1 MNAVVEVTAL
11 QIRLS
16 RRDNGMPDM
25 LLGTD
30 RILKRWAVS
39 IGDGTEDFAWMEIAK
54 SRYPQLDDQMAIVV
68 DQLVLRAPRHD
79 RRVVELW
86 YRRPDDDLADIAR
99 ALNVRRAAVKAH
111 WQTSLGYFRARFLE
125 SPLSRL
131 REMAATHPTT
141 GRMNLAT

>member
-1 MNAVVEVTAL
+1 MNAVVEITA

-16 RRDNGMPDM
+16 RRDNGLPD
-25 LLGTD
+25 LLIGTD

-39 IGDGTEDFAWMEIAK
+39 IGDGTEDMSWLEIAK
-54 SRYPQLDDQMAIVV
+54 SRYPPLDDQVAIVV
-68 DQLVLRAPRHD
+68 DQLVLRSPRHD

-99 ALNVRRAAVKAH
+99 ALSVRRAVVKAH

-125 SPLSRL
+125 SPLTRL
-131 REMAATHPTT
+131 RQMAATDPTT
-141 GRMNLAT
+141 GRTSLAS